1 MVVMDR
7 RPRDLDAT
15 RAAIAARD
23 LIATASAYL
32 TGEVAVHLEFEDL
45 GPFKTLLKRYFSSEP
60 WTDLDADELDGL
72 VGSRLGDGW
81 WEHDLGG
88 GITLAHGRR
97 EGRYRLWVG
106 GVSDPTVS
114 IFDRAFDGPVIPET
128 TPHPRKVRFA
138 IGGDP
143 APGVWYR
150 RSDPDPPGDERV
162 KRLFAEPDV
171 TDVMVAGDFVTV
183 GISGSW
189 ERRLEPILALVTE
202 LFAAADSVAPP
213 DRTREELI
221 REASHLAVTA
231 RADDLHLLDPD
242 DVGHRE
248 RLEQAASS
256 QDARVRRVAV
266 VVLAEASDPTVARTA
281 VSAGYADGSRLV
293 RRTAIDAA
301 ADRED
306 EDLRDVFE
314 QALTDADAWIRWR
327 AVRAL
332 GELSVSVSREGIAS
346 LADDPEFRVRF
357 EVARVLRRE

>member
-1 MVVMDR
+1 MGTMDR
-7 RPRDLDAT
+7 RPQDLDAT

-23 LIATASAYL
+23 LVATASGYL

-45 GPFKTLLKRYFSSEP
+45 GPFKTLLKRYFSNEP
-60 WTDLDADELDGL
+60 WTGPDADELDGL

-81 WEHDLGG
+81 WEHDLGS
-88 GITLAHGRR
+88 GITLAHGMRD
-97 EGRYRLWVG
+97 GRYRLWVG
-106 GVSDPTVS
+106 GVSHPTVS
-114 IFDRAFDGPVIPET
+114 IFDRAFDGPVTPQA
-128 TPHPRKVRFA
+128 TPHPRKVRFT

-143 APGVWYR
+143 APGIWYR
-150 RSDPDPPGDERV
+150 RSDPDPPADERV
-162 KRLFAEPDV
+162 KRLFAEQDT

-189 ERRLEPILALVTE
+189 ERRLEPVLALVTE
-202 LFAAADSVAPP
+202 LFAAADSVAPSH
-213 DRTREELI
+213 RTREELI
-221 REASHLAVTA
+221 REASHLTVAA
-231 RADDLHLLDPD
+231 RPDDLHLLDPD
-242 DVGHRE
+242 DVGHRQ
-248 RLEQAASS
+248 RLERAASS
-256 QDARVRRVAV
+256 EDARVRRVAV

-281 VSAGYADGSRLV
+281 VVAGYADGSRLV

-306 EDLRDVFE
+306 EGLRDVFE

-332 GELSVSVSREGIAS
+332 GEIGVSASREGVDS